1 MNILIP
7 RPYNL
12 AINSQIKISKSGKK
26 SVIIPFIKIKYLDVK
41 IEDNHYDYIILTSQN
56 SIATFENNPWMKD
69 KSILVVGEKT
79 KEILLKKD
87 CKKILLNEENVGDL
101 IDSICEKIPVSSNM
115 LYICGDHLSYDLKS
129 SLKSKAYNV
138 TSKVVY
144 NSDAII
150 ELTKSEINQINN
162 VVEIVMFY
170 SPRTAKIF
178 ADLVLKYNFYTRNK
192 VAICISDRCVDSV
205 IKLKWKEIKV
215 SSAANETKMLELI

>member
-101 IDSICEKIPVSSNM
+101 IDSICEKIPVSSNTVS
-115 LYICGDHLSYDLKS
+115 YTHLTLPT
-129 SLKSKAYNV
+129 N
-138 TSKVVY
+138 
-144 NSDAII
+144 
-150 ELTKSEINQINN
+150 
-162 VVEIVMFY
+162 
-170 SPRTAKIF
+170 
-178 ADLVLKYNFYTRNK
+178 
-192 VAICISDRCVDSV
+192 
-205 IKLKWKEIKV
+205 
-215 SSAANETKMLELI
+215 